1 MPLSLTV
8 RLLGH
13 KSDLKFRGVRTI
25 YIAIKRP
32 RVLPKNCNWLYYSSK
47 NIIFNR
53 ISEHKSM
60 TKFVAPKNK
69 TYLSAEITYSK
80 NDKID
85 KTPFIEIKKKI
96 KNDLLRVGLI
106 SSHSEIYNMSEN
118 KEDFVYPVQFT
129 DYKYELSNNLTKISK
144 FNQLYSLGTGGE
156 FNYSDSQIIFHKTID
171 LVNTLC
177 DKYSNQNQMIRNSK
191 IFN

>member
-1 MPLSLTV
+1 M
-8 RLLGH
+8 
-13 KSDLKFRGVRTI
+13 KS
-25 YIAIKRP
+25 
-32 RVLPKNCNWLYYSSK
+32 
-47 NIIFNR
+47 
-53 ISEHKSM
+53 
-60 TKFVAPKNK
+60 
-69 TYLSAEITYSK
+69 
-80 NDKID
+80 
-85 KTPFIEIKKKI
+85 KKD

>member
-1 MPLSLTV
+1 M
-8 RLLGH
+8 LLQ
-13 KSDLKFRGVRTI
+13 KI
-25 YIAIKRP
+25 
-32 RVLPKNCNWLYYSSK
+32 
-47 NIIFNR
+47 
-53 ISEHKSM
+53 
-60 TKFVAPKNK
+60 K

-144 FNQLYSLGTGGE
+144 FNQLYSFG
-156 FNYSDSQIIFHKTID
+156 NW
-171 LVNTLC
+171 
-177 DKYSNQNQMIRNSK
+177 R
-191 IFN
+191 